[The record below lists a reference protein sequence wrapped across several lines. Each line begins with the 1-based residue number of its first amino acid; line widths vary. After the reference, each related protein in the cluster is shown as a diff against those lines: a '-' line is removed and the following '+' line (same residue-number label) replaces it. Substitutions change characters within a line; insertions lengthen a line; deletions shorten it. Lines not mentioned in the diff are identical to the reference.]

1 MVAQSQDRLGLPVA
15 GEVGRDV
22 AELSAVGDDG
32 FVGLGWR
39 WPGRRAAT

>member
-1 MVAQSQDRLGLPVA
+1 VA

-32 FVGLGWR
+32 FVELGPALFDVGGDEPPWVQER
-39 WPGRRAAT
+39 LLI